1 MSPATKGHETP
12 QQEKG
17 NKMRVH
23 IRKSEDRGKANF
35 GWLDSRHSFSFGHYY
50 DPGHMGFGPLRVI
63 NEDRVAPGEGFP
75 EHPHSDMEIVTYV
88 LEGALE
94 HKDSLGT
101 GSVIRPGDVQR
112 MSAGKGIRHSEFNAS
127 RSEPVHLL
135 QIWIIPERRGLEP
148 GYEEKSFPAEEKRG
162 RLRLVA
168 SRDGREGS
176 VKIHQDASLYAT
188 ILGKGQRVAH
198 ELAAG
203 RLAWVQVAKGS
214 ALLNG
219 EDLEAGDGAALD
231 VSGTLELEGARD
243 AEVLLFDMAS

>member
-17 NKMRVH
+17 SKMRVH

-75 EHPHSDMEIVTYV
+75 EHPHSDMEIISYV

-94 HKDSLGT
+94 HRDSLGA

-127 RSEPVHLL
+127 HSEPVHFL
-135 QIWIIPERRGLEP
+135 QIWIIPERRGFEP
-148 GYEEKSFPAEEKRG
+148 GYEQKSFPDEEKRG

-176 VKIHQDASLYAT
+176 VKIYQDASLYAT
-188 ILGKGQRVAH
+188 ILSKGQRVAH
-198 ELAAG
+198 ELTAG
-203 RLAWVQVAKGS
+203 GLAWVQVAKGS

-219 EDLEAGDGAALD
+219 EALEPGDGAPID
-231 VSGTLELEGARD
+231 VSGTLELEGVRD

>member
-1 MSPATKGHETP
+1 MGV
-12 QQEKG
+12 QF
-17 NKMRVH
+17 
-23 IRKSEDRGKANF
+23 RKSEDRGKANF

-75 EHPHSDMEIVTYV
+75 AHPHSDMEIISYV

-94 HKDSLGT
+94 HRDSLGT

-127 RSEPVHLL
+127 RSEPVHFL

-148 GYEEKSFPAEEKRG
+148 GYEQKSFPDEEKRG

-176 VKIHQDASLYAT
+176 VKVHQDASLYAT

-198 ELAAG
+198 ELGAG
-203 RLAWVQVAKGS
+203 HLAWVQVAKGS
-214 ALLNG
+214 VRLNG
-219 EDLEAGDGAALD
+219 EALEAGDGAAVD
-231 VSGTLELEGARD
+231 VPGTLEVEGVRE